1 MDILSTGYGS
11 QYLVVFYVFPDRFK
25 LGLNCPA
32 PVPPSGCSRGT
43 ASWNMDARYSGF
55 RLPSYPAIQQLGLT
69 CTANSLCVMI
79 VFAVCECWKIMN
91 NAQMILLSLLWPLPP
106 SFTENFKRGV
116 YLLLTMVIIIICHL
130 WLEIEVCKNYL
141 FHAINAD
148 SCRPFIFLSQDCHC

>member
-1 MDILSTGYGS
+1 MDILSTGSGS
-11 QYLVVFYVFPDRFK
+11 QYLVVFYVFPNRFK

-106 SFTENFKRGV
+106 GFTENFKRGV
-116 YLLLTMVIIIICHL
+116 GRTFTSDYGHHHHMPSLAGNWSLQKLPFSCH
-130 WLEIEVCKNYL
+130 
-141 FHAINAD
+141 
-148 SCRPFIFLSQDCHC
+148 